1 MKDGLPGVEEL
12 KEDINLSSN
21 LLKEQ
26 IPEKGWTEL
35 PVTLDK
41 GKWSYPAKQ
50 EVVEALNFPNPRKWN
65 VEDEDWQLPE
75 NWEQIIFQGMHER
88 LQRFRSFKLF
98 MDVCVRCGACADK
111 CHFFLGTGDP
121 KNMPVLRAEL
131 LRSVYRGEFTLA
143 GKLFKGLVGARKLT
157 QEVLKEWFL
166 YFHQCTECRRCSVY
180 CPFGI
185 DTAEITMLGRE
196 LLHLVGVG
204 INWILK
210 PASDCNRTGNH
221 LGIEPHT
228 MVQVI
233 ESLAEDI
240 EDVTG
245 ITVEPTFNRKGA
257 EILFITP
264 SGDMFADPGVYTMMG
279 YLLLFHHI
287 GLDYTFS
294 TYASEGGNFGLFA
307 SHDMAKKLNGKMYH
321 EAERLGVKWILGGE
335 CGHMW
340 RVVHQ
345 YMETMNGPADF
356 LEEPI
361 SPITGTPF
369 RNAVSTKMV
378 HIAEF
383 TADLIHKQKLKL
395 DPRRNDHIVSTF
407 HDSCN
412 IARGMGMLEEPRY
425 VLRNVCNHFHEMPEN
440 TIREHTYCCGAG
452 SGLNTD
458 EFMETRM
465 RGGFPRANA
474 VQEVHERHDVNGL
487 VAICAIDRATL
498 PPLMNYWVP
507 GVSVYGLH
515 ELVGNAL
522 VMEGEVERT
531 EDLRE
536 DEMVDFEGDDD

>member
-1 MKDGLPGVEEL
+1 
-12 KEDINLSSN
+12 
-21 LLKEQ
+21 
-26 IPEKGWTEL
+26 
-35 PVTLDK
+35 
-41 GKWSYPAKQ
+41 
-50 EVVEALNFPNPRKWN
+50 
-65 VEDEDWQLPE
+65 
-75 NWEQIIFQGMHER
+75 
-88 LQRFRSFKLF
+88 
-98 MDVCVRCGACADK
+98 
-111 CHFFLGTGDP
+111 
-121 KNMPVLRAEL
+121 
-131 LRSVYRGEFTLA
+131 
-143 GKLFKGLVGARKLT
+143 
-157 QEVLKEWFL
+157 
-166 YFHQCTECRRCSVY
+166 
-180 CPFGI
+180 
-185 DTAEITMLGRE
+185 
-196 LLHLVGVG
+196 
-204 INWILK
+204 
-210 PASDCNRTGNH
+210 
-221 LGIEPHT
+221 
-228 MVQVI
+228 
-233 ESLAEDI
+233 
-240 EDVTG
+240 
-245 ITVEPTFNRKGA
+245 
-257 EILFITP
+257 
-264 SGDMFADPGVYTMMG
+264 
-279 YLLLFHHI
+279 
-287 GLDYTFS
+287 
-294 TYASEGGNFGLFA
+294 
-307 SHDMAKKLNGKMYH
+307 
-321 EAERLGVKWILGGE
+321 
-335 CGHMW
+335 
-340 RVVHQ
+340 
-345 YMETMNGPADF
+345 
-356 LEEPI
+356 
-361 SPITGTPF
+361 
-369 RNAVSTKMV
+369 MV